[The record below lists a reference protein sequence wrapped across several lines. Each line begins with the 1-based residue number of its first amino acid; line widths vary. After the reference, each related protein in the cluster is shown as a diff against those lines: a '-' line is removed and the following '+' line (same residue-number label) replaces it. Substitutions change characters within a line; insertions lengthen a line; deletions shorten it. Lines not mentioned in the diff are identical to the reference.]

1 MLNFRKRIFLFLT
14 LIMTVLCLVSCTDVK
29 NTVRINLEENEYTVR
44 MQSTLT
50 VKPVIKASADFDMNG
65 FEVVYESSNEE
76 VVRYV
81 NGILYPISEG
91 EAQIK
96 VYWKDKDV
104 IFDKATVKVIK
115 PALPELLVE
124 DPVNVLKNDEVLL
137 PYTLYKN

>member
-104 IFDKATVKVIK
+104 IFDTKPVAEKV
-115 PALPELLVE
+115 
-124 DPVNVLKNDEVLL
+124 
-137 PYTLYKN
+137 YKNSENRRKQGVSCSLFSCPLLRGRG